1 MDADTIGDVLS
12 DVKMFTTKGITAP
25 AMSPYT
31 IGAGSRRDPAG
42 EPESVATRTISS
54 ARIVAPAS
62 SGKVT

>member
-1 MDADTIGDVLS
+1 MLS

-31 IGAGSRRDPAG
+31 IGAGIQAAIRPVSPKR
-42 EPESVATRTISS
+42 VATRTIAP